1 MKKILALLV
10 VSLFMVS
17 GVLMAQP
24 ATTTTTTPQRAY
36 TAIGLHMPFMY
47 FFSAE
52 EGSMEMGGIVFK
64 APISKTFG
72 VQFEANKLV
81 VPINEYIFETT
92 AGDVTTEGNGEETFL
107 NFQLALL
114 YFMPF
119 NKYIQLKLGVDYYNF
134 MNGFIAATPAAVG
147 NCGVVT
153 THCENCQDDHF
164 GVFGGLNL
172 DVPLYERILIMT
184 SLNYHYVLGDHPS
197 LKAGYVDF
205 TLGIGY
211 QI

>member
-52 EGSMEMGGIVFK
+52 EGSMEMGGITFK

-72 VQFEANKLV
+72 VEFDINKLV
-81 VPINEYIFETT
+81 VPIKEYVFNNT
-92 AGDVTTEGNGEETFL
+92 TTEGFGEEEYN
-107 NFQLALL
+107 NFQLSLL

-119 NKYIQLKLGVDYYNF
+119 NKYIQLKLGVEYLNYV
-134 MNGFIAATPAAVG
+134 NGYIAINQSATS
-147 NCGVVT
+147 CGDMR
-153 THCENCQDDHF
+153 THCANCQEDMF

-184 SLNYHYVLGDHPS
+184 SLNYHWVFGEHPS
-197 LKAGYVDF
+197 METGYVDF

>member
-52 EGSMEMGGIVFK
+52 EGSMEMGGVTFK

-72 VQFEANKLV
+72 VEFDISKLV
-81 VPINEYIFETT
+81 VPIKEYEHAGTLNEGF
-92 AGDVTTEGNGEETFL
+92 GEEQYN

-119 NKYIQLKLGVDYYNF
+119 NKYIQLKLGVQYMNF
-134 MNGFIAATPAAVG
+134 VNGFIATNQTATS
-147 NCGVVT
+147 CGT
-153 THCENCQDDHF
+153 LITECENCQDDIF
-164 GVFGGLNL
+164 GVYGGLNL